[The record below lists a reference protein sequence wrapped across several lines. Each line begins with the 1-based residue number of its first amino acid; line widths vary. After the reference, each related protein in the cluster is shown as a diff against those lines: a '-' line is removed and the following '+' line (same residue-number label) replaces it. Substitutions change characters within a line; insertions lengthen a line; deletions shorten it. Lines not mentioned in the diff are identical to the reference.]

1 MLRVALTGGI
11 ASGKTSVSHLFA
23 ELGVPVIDTDVIAR
37 ELVQPGSTGLTRIVR
52 RFGVEILRPD
62 GHLDR
67 RRLRDRIFAN
77 PEERQALENILHPA
91 IRQAVIERLGRLDAP
106 YAIVVIPLL
115 LESGQDWQQDRVLL
129 VDSPEELQKKRLIA
143 RDNCP
148 PEQAQEALEAQ
159 ASRTQ
164 RLAIADDV
172 IRNEGDLR
180 QLRSDVERLHRR
192 YTEMAAD

>member
-1 MLRVALTGGI
+1 VLRVALTGGI

-37 ELVQPGSTGLTRIVR
+37 ELVQPGSTGLTRIVG
-52 RFGVEILRPD
+52 RFGAEILRPD

-77 PEERQALENILHPA
+77 PEQRRALENILHPA

-143 RDNCP
+143 RDNCTP
-148 PEQAQEALEAQ
+148 AQAQEALEAQ
-159 ASRTQ
+159 ASRAQ